1 MTTTSTLF
9 APPPPVPDIEP
20 DMRVGFVLS
29 PRFTLVPFAGFVDC
43 LRHAADEA
51 DHSRQVHCRWTV
63 IAPSLEPIRASC
75 GVEVLPHE
83 RLPHEAAF
91 DYLVVVGGLLPW
103 SLEHPDETLRYLRD
117 AYERNTAIVGLCT
130 ASFVLARAGLL
141 DGRRCAV
148 HFEHAGQLGRMFPRV
163 IPETDRIYVNDNEI
177 ITCPGG
183 TSAIDLALTL
193 IEACCGKARAI
204 KVLPSLLVDRHRVAH
219 HMPHRPYGHLS
230 ACGNRHVERAVTLME
245 RHLSRPLKL
254 EELSHR
260 LNTSTRELR
269 RVFMRHAGETPS
281 ALGRK
286 IRIAH
291 GHWLLVNTTRTVTQI
306 ALECG
311 FADTSHFSRWFAR
324 AYGETPVRFR
334 ARRLH
339 VGASPDAPGEASTIR
354 PSDRSSG

>member
-1 MTTTSTLF
+1 MNKVACPADRMAFPSTLF
-9 APPPPVPDIEP
+9 APPPPIPDVEP
-20 DMRVGFVLS
+20 DMRVGFILS

-51 DHSRQVHCRWTV
+51 DFSRQVHCRWTI
-63 IAPSLEPIRASC
+63 IAPAMKPVRASC
-75 GVEVLPHE
+75 GVEVSPHE
-83 RLPHEAAF
+83 VMSDEADF
-91 DYLVVVGGLLPW
+91 DYLVVVGGQLPW
-103 SLEHPDETLRYLRD
+103 SLEHPERTLRYLCD
-117 AYERNTAIVGLCT
+117 AYDRNTAIVGLCT

-141 DGRRCAV
+141 DDRRCAV
-148 HFEHAGQLGRMFPRV
+148 HFEHVEQLKQMFPRV
-163 IPETDRIYVNDNEI
+163 VPETDRIFVNDNEV

-193 IEACCGKARAI
+193 IETCCGKARAA
-204 KVLPSLLVDRHRVAH
+204 KALSSLLVDRHRVAH

-254 EELSHR
+254 EELAGR
-260 LNTSTRELR
+260 LNISTRELR
-269 RVFMRHAGETPS
+269 RVFVQHSGETPS

-286 IRIAH
+286 IRLAH

-311 FADTSHFSRWFAR
+311 FADTSHFSRWFSS
-324 AYGETPVRFR
+324 AYGETPARFR
-334 ARRLH
+334 ERRRH
-339 VGASPDAPGEASTIR
+339 VGADAPR
-354 PSDRSSG
+354 H